1 MYIRKGDDIL
11 IAQVKSWGNGQGV
24 RFSKELLDSIGV
36 HVDEFLDV
44 KIEDGSIILT
54 KTFKH
59 KTLEERAADFNG
71 KVGPYDEFAWG
82 DAEGREQW

>member
-1 MYIRKGDDIL
+1 M
-11 IAQVKSWGNGQGV
+11 IAQVKAWGNGQGV
-24 RFSKELLDSIGV
+24 RFSKELLDTIGV

-44 KIEDGSIILT
+44 EVKNGRIILS

-59 KTLEERAADFNG
+59 KTLEERAAECKG
-71 KVGPYDEFAWG
+71 KVGPYEEFAWG

>member
-1 MYIRKGDDIL
+1 MII
-11 IAQVKSWGNGQGV
+11 QVKSWGNGQGV

-36 HVDEFLDV
+36 HIDEYLDV
-44 KIEDGSIILT
+44 QVKDGNIILS

-59 KTLEERAADFNG
+59 KTLEERVADFKG
-71 KVGPYDEFAWG
+71 KVGPYDEFSWG